1 MRKLTTRLTAMLLSG
16 MLVIGS
22 APGIVFA
29 ADAGETPEY
38 AEEEVYIEDAVE
50 ESSEEP
56 SDAAAEA
63 YSEEEPSDAVEPYS

>member
-38 AEEEVYIEDAVE
+38 EEELYIEDAVE